1 MKLTKR
7 GNIWWVD
14 YRANGRRHRQS
25 TGTCDRK
32 LAEAWMVQI
41 NAARQMPTFESA
53 VEVLRMFYG
62 QRPKEGMIPI
72 SGIYDAY
79 SHVAKAVGKD
89 KIAADTLRV
98 RRNHIERLARWIAE
112 KRPTVTFAEHIT
124 GPIAAAFAEFL
135 AKSGL
140 KTKSRR
146 NIIGDLSTVWNM
158 LEKASTGIS
167 NPWKNLAPP
176 DTDGRRGE
184 AFTREQEHAVLEAA
198 RRIGKNWYPI
208 CCIMQGTGLRYGDV
222 AKLEWREIQG
232 DVIRLAPNKT
242 RRHGIQVA
250 IPLLPHIREAIA
262 EMPRVGDF
270 VFPLHAEFYGQ
281 RRARS
286 SAGLIFREV
295 LEAAGIH
302 GEGYT
307 IHSWRHTAATRLAE
321 AGADLE
327 TRKRILGHTEDIT
340 ARRYD
345 HDEHL
350 DETRQALNSMMAG

>member
-32 LAEAWMVQI
+32 LAEAWMKQI
-41 NAARQMPTFESA
+41 DAARQMPTFESA

-72 SGIYDAY
+72 PGIYDAY

-112 KRPTVTFAEHIT
+112 KRPTVEYAEHIS

-135 AKSGL
+135 ARSGL

-146 NIIGDLSTVWNM
+146 NIIGDLSTVWTM
-158 LEKASTGIS
+158 LEKASAGIS
-167 NPWKNLAPP
+167 NPWKNLSPP

-184 AFTREQEHAVLEAA
+184 AFSRAQEQSVLDAA
-198 RRIGKNWYPI
+198 KKIGKDWYPI
-208 CCIMQGTGLRYGDV
+208 CLIMQNTGLRYGDV
-222 AKLEWREIQG
+222 ARLEWREIQG
-232 DVIRLAPNKT
+232 DVIRMAPNKT
-242 RRHGIQVA
+242 RRHGITVA
-250 IPLLPHIREAIA
+250 IPLLAQVRDALAALPK
-262 EMPRVGDF
+262 VGNF
-270 VFPLHAEFYGQ
+270 VFPVHAELYGQ

-286 SAGLIFREV
+286 AAGLRFREV
-295 LEAAGIH
+295 LDAAGIS
-302 GEGYT
+302 GTGYSV
-307 IHSWRHTAATRLAE
+307 HSWRHTAATRLAE
-321 AGADLE
+321 AGADIE

-350 DETRQALNSMMAG
+350 AETRRALEAAASA